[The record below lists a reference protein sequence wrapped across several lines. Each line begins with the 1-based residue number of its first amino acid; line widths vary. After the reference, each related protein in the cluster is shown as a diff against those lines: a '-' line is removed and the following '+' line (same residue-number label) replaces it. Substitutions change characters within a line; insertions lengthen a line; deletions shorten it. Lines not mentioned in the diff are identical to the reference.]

1 MITLRLCS
9 ACLALAAT
17 SATAQE
23 PSPIV
28 FSAPAPMAPTA
39 AGRPAIVPFGV
50 GERLEY
56 DVKFGFLH
64 VGNGSMEVTKVEPVR
79 GHDAYHTVFRIRGG
93 TFFFKVNDRYESW
106 IDTHSL
112 SSLRHLQDINEGG
125 YHPRRKFEI
134 YPDRQVFT
142 EDQKPEQP
150 TVSNPLDDGSFL
162 YFIRTVPLE
171 VGKSYEF
178 DRYFKPDKNPVTIK
192 VLRREQ
198 IDVPAGKFTA
208 VVLQPVIKT
217 SGIFSENGD
226 AQIWISDD
234 DRHIML
240 MMKSKLSFGSLN
252 LYLKSIHPA
261 PAPAATSH

>member
-1 MITLRLCS
+1 MTRIC
-9 ACLALAAT
+9 ALLGWLGTAAPILG
-17 SATAQE
+17 AQE
-23 PSPIV
+23 PAPVV
-28 FSAPAPMAPTA
+28 FSAPTPSSPTSN
-39 AGRPAIVPFGV
+39 GSPASVPFGV

-64 VGNGSMEVTKVEPVR
+64 VGNGSMEVGKVEPVR
-79 GHDAYHTVFRIRGG
+79 GHEAYHTVFRIRGG

-106 IDTHSL
+106 IDTRSL
-112 SSLRHLQDINEGG
+112 SSLRHLQEINEGG

-134 YPDRQVFT
+134 YPDRQVYS
-142 EDQKPEQP
+142 EDGKPEQP

-162 YFIRTVPLE
+162 YFIRTVPLD

-178 DRYFKPDKNPVTIK
+178 NRYFKPDKNPVTIK

-198 IDVPAGKFTA
+198 VNVPAGKFTA

-217 SGIFSENGD
+217 SGIFSENGE

-234 DRHIML
+234 DRRIML

-261 PAPAATSH
+261 AAPATP